1 MDIAFSISMRRRPV
15 IVSAIV
21 ARSKK
26 ICDVIYYYGGS
37 GGHELM
43 FVDGFVSSCFS
54 LLSWSAGETE

>member
-1 MDIAFSISMRRRPV
+1 M

-37 GGHELM
+37 GGHELV

-54 LLSWSAGETE
+54 LLSWGAGKTE